1 MRAQPYFVSLHHQI
15 RLDENLPALGPLD
28 ADAVALISGAAG
40 VLMPKY
46 GSPIRYRQVA
56 AIARSHFPR
65 LAARYAYRGKARQ
78 TALFQA
84 LAIPHPSTV
93 IYQTPG
99 DAATELKNKPAPIPL
114 PFVLKGDSG
123 GGGSAVF
130 PIRSLDECLERL
142 ARLPQ
147 NEPVLVQEW
156 IENNGRDLRVV
167 VMGRQ
172 VISYFRVGGDTF
184 YNNVSKGARIDY
196 ELLPGAQEAGRR
208 LARALAQSLG
218 IDLGAFDIMFPAR
231 GGAPLVVEINF
242 LFGRKG
248 LGGLKGYERMHR
260 RAIQDWMR
268 DALSESF
275 GRIPGPASRR
285 IAALTSSLPQAGG
298 VRLLP

>member
-28 ADAVALISGAAG
+28 ADAAALIAGAAG

-46 GSPIRYRQVA
+46 GSPTRYHQVA
-56 AIARSHFPR
+56 TIARSHFPR
-65 LAARYAYRGKARQ
+65 LTARYAYRGKARQ
-78 TALFQA
+78 TDLFRR
-84 LAIPHPSTV
+84 LAIPHPRTT

-99 DAATELKNKPAPIPL
+99 DAATALKTQPAPIPP

-130 PIRSLDECLERL
+130 PIRSLDECMERL
-142 ARLPQ
+142 TRLPP
-147 NEPVLVQEW
+147 NEPVLMQEW

-172 VISYFRVGGDTF
+172 VVSYFRVGGDAF

-196 ELLPGAQEAGRR
+196 ELLPEAQEAGRR
-208 LARALAQSLG
+208 QASALARRLG
-218 IDLGAFDIMFPAR
+218 IDLAAFDIMFPAC
-231 GGAPLVVEINF
+231 GGEPLVVEINF

-248 LGGLKGYERMHR
+248 LGGLKGYERMYR
-260 RAIQDWMR
+260 RAVHDWKQ
-268 DALSESF
+268 DALREF
-275 GRIPGPASRR
+275 CRFTLEP
-285 IAALTSSLPQAGG
+285 LPQSPGSTGG
-298 VRLLP
+298 RAC